1 MQRPQTLEEMLQSL
15 KSFPKSFQEFIQQED
30 NTQQVVPETAAQ
42 ETKSEENPAEIK
54 DTVLSEPDRKKRR
67 LERNKKSAC
76 LHRERKNRSRK
87 SEKIMLH
94 AKQMM
99 SIDVILSVLMRFVH
113 PSAHIREKCPNP
125 QSGDRLNGCLVTGKC
140 IKSVCRRDQVV
151 ITFNMK
157 SLKTNSMQ
165 FKDTA

>member
-76 LHRERKNRSRK
+76 LHRERKNKYQKLSLQ
-87 SEKIMLH
+87 KI
-94 AKQMM
+94 QE
-99 SIDVILSVLMRFVH
+99 SIQFLEALSNTEF
-113 PSAHIREKCPNP
+113 PNLG
-125 QSGDRLNGCLVTGKC
+125 QIDDNATDCDLWQRYLTV
-140 IKSVCRRDQVV
+140 
-151 ITFNMK
+151 
-157 SLKTNSMQ
+157 
-165 FKDTA
+165 